1 MQLVQLQE
9 TDELT
14 AVSGKASDKG
24 SSSDSSDGLKLDAV
38 TAFITGK
45 GYSTNIE
52 LNPGSSY
59 AVSVKARYSEF
70 QKHSGE
76 NMGAGITMQEAST
89 STLKGVLDWNKATLG
104 GSTLNP
110 TAYNY
115 IVLNNGEVVGVDL
128 PTKPGDKNTPDF
140 EMLKKLEQ
148 LDDQLLIE
156 GIEDSPQN
164 WHKVNEIC
172 SRLQLSPKYDN
183 QGNLN
188 RQSWNRFA
196 AFQVTTTEK
205 ALNDKKVILDILG
218 TADEQ
223 TREFYENIM
232 QSKLNDKKYSLDNGW
247 PIFGGKEEL
256 YQGTVFVPVKN
267 NLVAGAISGGQK
279 ISMTDATDLELR
291 QRGYDKQKISTYK
304 KNEIVL

>member
-1 MQLVQLQE
+1 M
-9 TDELT
+9 
-14 AVSGKASDKG
+14 
-24 SSSDSSDGLKLDAV
+24 
-38 TAFITGK
+38 
-45 GYSTNIE
+45 
-52 LNPGSSY
+52 
-59 AVSVKARYSEF
+59 
-70 QKHSGE
+70 
-76 NMGAGITMQEAST
+76 
-89 STLKGVLDWNKATLG
+89 
-104 GSTLNP
+104 
-110 TAYNY
+110 
-115 IVLNNGEVVGVDL
+115 DL

-164 WHKVNEIC
+164 WQKVNEIC
-172 SRLQLSPKYDN
+172 SKLQLPPKYDS

-188 RQSWNRFA
+188 KQSWNRFA

-205 ALNDKKVILDILG
+205 ALNDKKVILDMLG

-223 TREFYENIM
+223 TRKFYENII
-232 QSKLNDKKYSLDNGW
+232 QSKLKDKKYSLDSGW

-267 NLVAGAISGGQK
+267 NLVAGAISSGQK

-291 QRGYDKQKISTYK
+291 QRGYDQQKISTYK
-304 KNEIVL
+304 KNELVL